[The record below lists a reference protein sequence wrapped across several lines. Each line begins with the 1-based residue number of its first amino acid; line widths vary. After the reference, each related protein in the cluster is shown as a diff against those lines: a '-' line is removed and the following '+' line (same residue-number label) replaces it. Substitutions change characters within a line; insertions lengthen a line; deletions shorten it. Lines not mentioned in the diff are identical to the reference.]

1 MKDASSWQ
9 PDADQTLAGASQR
22 YKESSLFLSYIP
34 FNKFLFTISHPCIRS
49 YFGRL
54 GLLIVRDDLK
64 PNC

>member
-22 YKESSLFLSYIP
+22 YMESSLFLSDVP
-34 FNKFLFTISHPCIRS
+34 FNMFLFTVSHPCVGG
-49 YFGRL
+49 YFGWL